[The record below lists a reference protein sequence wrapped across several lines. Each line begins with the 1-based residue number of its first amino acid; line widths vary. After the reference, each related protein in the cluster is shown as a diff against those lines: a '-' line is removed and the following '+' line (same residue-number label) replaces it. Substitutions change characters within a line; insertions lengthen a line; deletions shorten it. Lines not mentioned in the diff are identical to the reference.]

1 MKRDTLPKKFFVFQ
15 HSLGGK
21 IVLDHAYDSYDEAKL
36 AVCILDS
43 LNDYPTQ
50 IWYTI
55 EEQYVIL
62 NADQKSQLL
71 TV

>member
-1 MKRDTLPKKFFVFQ
+1 MLSKKFFVFQ
-15 HSLGGK
+15 HNLGGK
-21 IVLDHAYDSYDEAKL
+21 IVLDHIYDSYDEAKL

-55 EEQYVIL
+55 EEQYDIIHNINRV
-62 NADQKSQLL
+62 QQL
-71 TV
+71 TI